1 MVGGSEGSTKV
12 NTRVASAWA
21 ALWFGVT
28 ACGSEASGDGI
39 RIDVL
44 EEALEAAEL
53 EEAELEEGG
62 ETAESE
68 AVAGS
73 GELTDFRNDYGLM
86 RTYSTTGSIDLANP
100 FFSVI
105 GTNGRAC
112 STCHL
117 PQDAWGL
124 TPKSAKRAFKASDG
138 LDPLFTLNDGSVSPL
153 ADVSTLAKRKKAY
166 ALLVDRAV
174 IRIGLPIPANAEF
187 ELAAVDDPYGYAS
200 AAELSLFRRVLP
212 ASNLRFLPAVMWDG
226 RETFAGNTTPQNLA
240 HQANGATLGHA
251 QSTRD
256 LTAEEQ
262 TQIVD
267 FEMALVAA
275 QIKDSAAKQLN
286 VDGAEGGPDLLVT
299 QTFYKG
305 INDTFGGDPQGH
317 PFDPNVFTIFDDW
330 ATYCTNPN
338 NAKKLARCS
347 IYRGQVLFNTKQFLI
362 TGVRGLNDDFNVPE
376 FNGTCTSCHNAPN
389 VGGRSQ
395 PPPSD
400 IGVSDAARRVP
411 ELPLYTLRNTASGET
426 IQTTDPGRALVSGRW
441 KDINRFKAPGLRALA
456 ARAPYFHDGSAAT
469 IEDVVDFYVDRFDI
483 YLTDQER
490 TDMVAF
496 LGAL

>member
-1 MVGGSEGSTKV
+1 MKV
-12 NTRVASAWA
+12 NTRVVGAWA
-21 ALWFGVT
+21 VLCIGVT
-28 ACGSEASGDGI
+28 ACGNEAGGDPTLLG
-39 RIDVL
+39 VH
-44 EEALEAAEL
+44 EEALD
-53 EEAELEEGG
+53 EAEAVESDES
-62 ETAESE
+62 AVSE
-68 AVAGS
+68 AVAES
-73 GELTDFRNDYGLM
+73 GEVTDFRNDHGWM
-86 RTYSTTGSIDLANP
+86 RTYSTTGGIDTTNP
-100 FFSVI
+100 FFAVI

-117 PQDAWGL
+117 PQDAWAL
-124 TPKSAKRAFKASDG
+124 TPKTAKRAFKASDG

-187 ELAAVDDPYGYAS
+187 ELSAVDDPYGYAS

-226 RETFAGNTTPQNLA
+226 RETFPGNTMPQNLA

-262 TQIVD
+262 TKIVD
-267 FEMALVAA
+267 FELALVAA
-275 QIKDSAAKQLN
+275 QIKDSGAKQLN

-338 NAKKLARCS
+338 TAKKLARCS

-400 IGVSDAARRVP
+400 IGVSDATRRAP
-411 ELPLYTLRNTASGET
+411 ELPLYTLRNKTTGET

-441 KDINRFKAPGLRALA
+441 KDVNRFKAPGLRALA

-469 IEDVVDFYVDRFDI
+469 IDDVVDFYVDRFDI

-490 TDMVAF
+490 SDMIAF